1 MIQRGEK
8 RKGLKT
14 LLRWISTNVQG
25 IVDLSQRRSVIQGE
39 DELLGVRMFGGLEVA
54 YGRPL

>member
-1 MIQRGEK
+1 M
-8 RKGLKT
+8 KGLKT